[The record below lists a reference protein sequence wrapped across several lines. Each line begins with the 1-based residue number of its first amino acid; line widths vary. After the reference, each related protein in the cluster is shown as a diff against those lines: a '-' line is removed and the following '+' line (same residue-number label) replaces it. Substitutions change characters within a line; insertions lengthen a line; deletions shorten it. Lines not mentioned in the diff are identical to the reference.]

1 MMNRWVQTHADRFI
15 RDNAEFTTEDLHSYL
30 RSISPRQAPSRT
42 SVAHY
47 LKTHPL
53 MAHPE
58 GGRSYEWIRL
68 AIPDGIEPLLRAI
81 WAEGAVPMQELRRE
95 YGEAVDKAARAGMIL
110 RAEEYGRADYI
121 LTRRGMAYAQGAR
134 A

>member
-15 RDNAEFTTEDLHSYL
+15 RDNAEFTTEDLHAYL

-53 MAHPE
+53 ITHPE

-68 AIPDGIEPLLRAI
+68 DMPDGIGDLLRAV
-81 WAEGAVPMQELRRE
+81 WQEGAIPMQELRRE

-121 LTRRGMAYAQGAR
+121 LTRRGMAYAKGVQA
-134 A
+134 

>member
-1 MMNRWVQTHADRFI
+1 MMNRWVQTHADRYI
-15 RDNAEFTTEDLHSYL
+15 RDNAEFTTEDLYAYL
-30 RSISPRQAPSRT
+30 RAISPRQAPSRT

-53 MAHPE
+53 ITHPE

-68 AIPDGIEPLLRAI
+68 DMPDGIGDLLRAV
-81 WAEGAVPMQELRRE
+81 WQEGSIPMQELRRE

-110 RAEEYGRADYI
+110 RAEEYGHADYI
-121 LTRRGMAYAQGAR
+121 LTRRGMAYAKGVQA
-134 A
+134 